1 MTRIQKTFTKSKKK
15 CMAEVKQAIQAHLYE
30 RNYHQVFT

>member
-1 MTRIQKTFTKSKKK
+1 MTRIQKTFTKSKKTG
-15 CMAEVKQAIQAHLYE
+15 AEVKQAIQAHLYE